1 MSTAT
6 YTVCLASPA
15 CCQALNV
22 VLTSLDPATPPFSK
36 PQMLTTSMLQPVV
49 NFQMDAMTIWV
60 LPCLHELQLSHD
72 DAHTVTA

>member
-1 MSTAT
+1 M

-22 VLTSLDPATPPFSK
+22 VLTSLDPATAPFFK
-36 PQMLTTSMLQPVV
+36 PQMLTTSKLQPVV
-49 NFQMDAMTIWV
+49 NFQMGAMTSWI
-60 LPCLHELQLSHD
+60 LPCLHELQRLHD